1 MLFAQI
7 ERRGCLPFEVSLH
20 HQPLM
25 NATDQATEWT
35 EALGEYSKGATAFRE
50 GRGVNVKSRKSKVEK
65 IESRRRNQ
73 QSEVRGRPNSP
84 TGKGKMKN
92 DE

>member
-25 NATDQATEWT
+25 SATDQATEWT
-35 EALGEYSKGATAFRE
+35 KALGEY
-50 GRGVNVKSRKSKVEK
+50 
-65 IESRRRNQ
+65 
-73 QSEVRGRPNSP
+73 
-84 TGKGKMKN
+84 
-92 DE
+92 